1 MPDELL
7 DRLRAVKPETPTGL
21 LEPDTHLLEEIL
33 MEPKNKTPRRLL
45 LVAAAAAAAVGIAV
59 TLPESTPMKA
69 ASPSATTVTALNMET
84 IAASSAAALTS
95 GRAYVTY
102 VDEWDTGGTTTRGNM
117 TIEFSGDNR
126 ATTGHQDHDDEFAA
140 EGRPSGFDFAN
151 KIIDGQFYLQDSDGL
166 TSHWVKDTN
175 YSEGSGTD
183 LFNVDPRTFLD
194 GAANAAAFV
203 DAGTAE
209 VDGVTT
215 RHLKATKLDK
225 LPQVNVGM
233 GPVDTSYTRFD
244 VWVSPDN
251 VIRKIEFGTSR
262 TETGRPGAKAIVIK
276 KADGTFTK
284 EIDPNDTTPEVT
296 RTNKASYSVTFK
308 NIGEDIA
315 IEAPANAR
323 SVAGQ
328 G

>member
-1 MPDELL
+1 MSDELL
-7 DRLRAVKPETPTGL
+7 DRLRAVRPETPTGL

-59 TLPESTPMKA
+59 TLPDTSPMKA
-69 ASPSATTVTALNMET
+69 ASPSGTTVAALNMET

-102 VDEWDTGGTTTRGNM
+102 TDEWDTGGTTTRGNM

-126 ATTGHQDHDDEFAA
+126 ATTGNQQSGA
-140 EGRPSGFDFAN
+140 ERGFTFAN
-151 KIIDGQFYLQDSDGL
+151 KIIDGQFYLQDSDGKL
-166 TSHWVKDTN
+166 SYWVKDTN

-203 DAGTAE
+203 DAGTAV

-233 GPVDTSYTRFD
+233 GPVDTNYTGFD

-276 KADGTFTK
+276 HEDGTFTK

-296 RTNKASYSVTFK
+296 RTNKATYSVTFK

-315 IEAPANAR
+315 IEAPANPR